1 MRTSVTSRGLVSI
14 VALLMVALSAG
25 AFADAGANPAIN
37 RPYQDPEYSQWVEAF
52 ERSGREVF
60 DRRREIVAAT
70 AVRPGMAVADV
81 GAGTGLFT
89 RLFASAVG
97 AQGKVFAVDISRTFV
112 DNVLRTAHEAGLD
125 NVEGVVNTQDST
137 GLAANAVDLVF
148 VCDTYHHFERPK
160 AMLESIHR
168 ALRPGGALVVIDFQ
182 RVDGRS
188 SAWVMG
194 HVRANKETVVREI
207 ESAGFRLREDN
218 PLLRENFFLQFERRE
233 QR

>member
-14 VALLMVALSAG
+14 VALFLVALSAG

-168 ALRPGGALVVIDFQ
+168 ALRPGGGLVVIDFQ

-194 HVRANKETVVREI
+194 HVRADKETVVREI